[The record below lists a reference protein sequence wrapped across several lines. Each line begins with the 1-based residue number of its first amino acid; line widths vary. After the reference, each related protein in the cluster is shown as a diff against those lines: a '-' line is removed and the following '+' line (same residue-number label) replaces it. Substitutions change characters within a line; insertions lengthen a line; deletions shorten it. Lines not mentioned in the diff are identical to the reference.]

1 MKTAAMGTSLAFV
14 LLVITTLAAPLA
26 TGCGG
31 VPKAGET
38 LMESVQTYNEGVRW
52 ERFAAAA
59 SRLPAAERLA
69 FIDAA
74 DARSKDLKVTDYEVV
89 RVASMSDKVAK
100 VQVRL
105 SWYRE
110 TEGTLRETHA
120 VQTWRRSGK
129 VWVLQRQA
137 RLRGPAMPG
146 IDEVAQG
153 GDGALEMDPVAAK
166 HSAP

>member
-1 MKTAAMGTSLAFV
+1 MNKAGLRKSLA
-14 LLVITTLAAPLA
+14 LRLMLVTGLAIPFSF
-26 TGCGG
+26 GCGG

-59 SRLPAAERLA
+59 SRLPAAERMA

-89 RVASMSDKVAK
+89 RVAAMSDKIAK

-120 VQTWRRSGK
+120 VQTWKRSGK
-129 VWVLQRQA
+129 VWVLQSQA
-137 RLRGPAMPG
+137 RLRGPEMPG
-146 IDEVAQG
+146 VAEADAA
-153 GDGALEMDPVAAK
+153 DGALLMDPVATK
-166 HSAP
+166 HSAL

>member
-1 MKTAAMGTSLAFV
+1 MNKAGFSKSLALR
-14 LLVITTLAAPLA
+14 LLLA
-26 TGCGG
+26 TGCAAALSLGCGG
-31 VPKAGET
+31 VPKSGET

-59 SRLPAAERLA
+59 SRLPAAQRMA

-89 RVASMSDKVAK
+89 RVASMSDKIAK

-129 VWVLQRQA
+129 VWVLQGQA
-137 RLRGPAMPG
+137 RLRGPEMPG
-146 IDEVAQG
+146 VDEADVA
-153 GDGALEMDPVAAK
+153 DGALLMDPVATK
-166 HSAP
+166 HSAL

>member
-1 MKTAAMGTSLAFV
+1 MNKAGRSKSLALRLMV
-14 LLVITTLAAPLA
+14 VIGLAVGLSV
-26 TGCGG
+26 GCGG

-59 SRLPAAERLA
+59 SRLPAAQRMA

-74 DARSKDLKVTDYEVV
+74 DARAKDLKVTDYEVV
-89 RVASMSDKVAK
+89 RVASMSDKIAK

-120 VQTWRRSGK
+120 VQTWQRSGK
-129 VWVLQRQA
+129 VWVLQGQA
-137 RLRGPAMPG
+137 RLRGPEMPG
-146 IDEVAQG
+146 VDEA
-153 GDGALEMDPVAAK
+153 DAAAGALLMDPVAPK
-166 HSAP
+166 HSAL

>member
-1 MKTAAMGTSLAFV
+1 MKPVGNRKLLTMGLFLIATV
-14 LLVITTLAAPLA
+14 TAPLA
-26 TGCGG
+26 SGCGG

-38 LMESVQTYNEGVRW
+38 LMESVQSYNEGVRW

-59 SRLPAAERLA
+59 ARLPAADRMA

-74 DARSKDLKVTDYEVV
+74 DARAKDLKVTDYEVV
-89 RVASMSDKVAK
+89 RVASMSDKIAK

-120 VQTWRRSGK
+120 VQTWKRTGK
-129 VWVLQRQA
+129 VWVLQGQA
-137 RLRGPAMPG
+137 RLRGPVMPG
-146 IDEVAQG
+146 IDEAEASA
-153 GDGALEMDPVAAK
+153 DALMMDSLAAK
-166 HSAP
+166 HSAL

>member
-1 MKTAAMGTSLAFV
+1 MNKAGLVKSLAHRIMV
-14 LLVITTLAAPLA
+14 VTTLAAPWLA
-26 TGCGG
+26 GCGG

-59 SRLPAAERLA
+59 SRLPAAERMA

-89 RVASMSDKVAK
+89 RVAATSDKIAK

-120 VQTWRRSGK
+120 VQTWKRSGK
-129 VWVLQRQA
+129 VWVLHGQA
-137 RLRGPAMPG
+137 RLRGPEMPG
-146 IDEVAQG
+146 VDEADAA
-153 GDGALEMDPVAAK
+153 DGALLMDPVAPK
-166 HSAP
+166 HSAL

>member
-1 MKTAAMGTSLAFV
+1 MNKAGLGKSLALRIMV
-14 LLVITTLAAPLA
+14 VTTLAAPWLA
-26 TGCGG
+26 GCGG

-59 SRLPAAERLA
+59 SRLPAAERMA

-89 RVASMSDKVAK
+89 RVAATSDKIAK

-120 VQTWRRSGK
+120 VQTWKRSGK
-129 VWVLQRQA
+129 VWVLHGQA
-137 RLRGPAMPG
+137 RLRGPEMPG
-146 IDEVAQG
+146 VDEADAA
-153 GDGALEMDPVAAK
+153 DGALLMDPVAPK
-166 HSAP
+166 HSAL